1 MTSTP
6 NPMGG
11 HCAQNDSWGP
21 LGHFARQNSRY
32 QVSCHNN
39 YNCSVP
45 PSAALSTCGEIVMIV
60 KSQLRIRR
68 DFFSNISTALNQTAS
83 SLPPPPTLPPH
94 PLPPPKKTRP
104 RPLPQLFLHVCE
116 SMSESCIKRPKVRM
130 RGCSLCRH
138 LRKRIKLM
146 AKKGFPDPRSVFS
159 LSRQMS
165 LLLSFV
171 CLFLVF
177 VDFRFS
183 RTFA

>member
-60 KSQLRIRR
+60 KSQLRIRQ
-68 DFFSNISTALNQTAS
+68 DLFSNISTALNQTAS
-83 SLPPPPTLPPH
+83 SLPPPPTPHASPSPLFPPH
-94 PLPPPKKTRP
+94 PNNP
-104 RPLPQLFLHVCE
+104 RPLPQIFLPVCE
-116 SMSESCIKRPKVRM
+116 SMSESCIKRPKVQM

-138 LRKRIKLM
+138 LHKRIELM
-146 AKKGFPDPRSVFS
+146 AENIFPDPRSVFS
-159 LSRQMS
+159 LSRQM
-165 LLLSFV
+165 LLSLSLFV
-171 CLFLVF
+171 LVF
-177 VDFRFS
+177 C
-183 RTFA
+183 